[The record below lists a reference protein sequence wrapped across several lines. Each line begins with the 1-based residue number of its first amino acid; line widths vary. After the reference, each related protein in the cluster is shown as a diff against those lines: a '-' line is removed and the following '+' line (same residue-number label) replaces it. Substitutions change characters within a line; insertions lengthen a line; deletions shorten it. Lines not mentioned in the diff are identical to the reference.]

1 MLLSFCLIFFGF
13 NLALLIK
20 LLLIKKRIL
29 GKSRDPRL
37 TILKI
42 LVELE
47 MNQDLTK
54 LLIELDLKQYL
65 KKNREVYM
73 IGIYLG

>member
-1 MLLSFCLIFFGF
+1 M
-13 NLALLIK
+13 
-20 LLLIKKRIL
+20 

-42 LVELE
+42 LAELE